1 MNGFEKIDENT
12 LVNFDLQLVIE
23 DGGLDF
29 ELGGTRFVN
38 LFHDPELTRTN
49 VLKDVQWDIEEIKKS
64 SSNPQ
69 VIASIL
75 ASNRKSIFRS
85 EKRQQIWQLALYS
98 RESDRVFEWVLGID
112 SSRRKELIRKIKD
125 ALPNVENA
133 EETSQHI
140 LNSLGGLSCWQQ
152 VNRKNFD
159 SIRIALSNEGDPEV
173 ETKGPK
179 CQTIVF
185 EVGLGDS
192 PAFRAGR

>member
-1 MNGFEKIDENT
+1 MIGFEKIDENT

-29 ELGGTRFVN
+29 ELGGTQFVN

-49 VLKDVQWDIEEIKKS
+49 VLKDVQWDIGEIKKI
-64 SSNPQ
+64 SSNPR

-85 EKRQQIWQLALYS
+85 ERRQQIWQLALYS

-112 SSRRKELIRKIKD
+112 SSRRKELICKIKD

-140 LNSLGGLSCWQQ
+140 LNSLGGLSCWRQ

-159 SIRIALSNEGDPEV
+159 SIRIVLSNEGDPEV

-179 CQTIVF
+179 CQTIIF
-185 EVGLGDS
+185 EAGLRES
-192 PAFRAGR
+192 PRFRAK